1 MVCMRRIVQRLMK
14 NWKNCLLYWIE
25 LVTSVSIRLHHYAVN
40 VLLGKLEVELEG
52 FMSNLK
58 LLINDI
64 QEDTLGSTNK
74 SVQ

>member
-14 NWKNCLLYWIE
+14 NWKNCSLYWIE
-25 LVTSVSIRLHHYAVN
+25 LVTSVSISLHHYAVN

-64 QEDTLGSTNK
+64 QEDTLGSSNK

>member
-1 MVCMRRIVQRLMK
+1 MSNK
-14 NWKNCLLYWIE
+14 
-25 LVTSVSIRLHHYAVN
+25 VN
-40 VLLGKLEVELEG
+40 LSCSEYLIGKLEVELEG

-64 QEDTLGSTNK
+64 QEDTLGSNK